1 MAGVGQQAQVCLAI
15 AAGEYTGVGRSQH
28 KNRGRRSEEGAK
40 IAVHINDTVSQSISM
55 YINVY
60 QCISMIIN
68 DYQCISMIINDYQ
81 CISTHFDM
89 IYDMSFF

>member
-68 DYQCISMIINDYQ
+68 DYQCIS
-81 CISTHFDM
+81 THFDM
-89 IYDMSFF
+89 IYDMSFFE